1 MKTIAKFLTGLT
13 VALLLFVGYYVWSSS
28 LPAEVSVR
36 VEPASAYPEDFAA
49 VQQMVQD
56 GKLEGVSALD
66 TIQAYYVVTIDV
78 NVSNYSLFTGEWAQL
93 QVRGVDGDLVLLSLD
108 GGPKDIPSF
117 GQNTFSARV
126 FTRSA
131 QEARGGWLEYYV
143 FGRLHTIEI
152 SSAAADTAA

>member
-1 MKTIAKFLTGLT
+1 MKAIAKFLTGLT
-13 VALLLFVGYYVWSSS
+13 AALLLFVGYYVWSSI

-36 VEPASAYPEDFAA
+36 VEPATAFPEEFAA

-56 GKLEGVSALD
+56 GKLDGVSALD
-66 TIQAYYVVTIDV
+66 AIQAYYVVTIDV
-78 NVSNYSLFTGEWAQL
+78 DVSNYSLFTGEWAQL
-93 QVRGVDGDLVLLSLD
+93 QVKSVDGDLVLLSLD

-117 GQNTFSARV
+117 GKSDFSARV

-131 QEARGGWLEYYV
+131 QEIRSGWLEYYV

-152 SSAAADTAA
+152 TSASAKAGV